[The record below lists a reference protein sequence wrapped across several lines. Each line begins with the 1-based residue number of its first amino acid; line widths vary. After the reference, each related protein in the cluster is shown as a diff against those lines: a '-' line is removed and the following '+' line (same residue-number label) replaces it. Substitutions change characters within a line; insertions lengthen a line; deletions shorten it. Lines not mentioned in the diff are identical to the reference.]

1 MIFLNGRL
9 VGPRDARIDPRD
21 RGLLL
26 GDGLFE
32 TLLCRSGR
40 PLDLAPHYRRL
51 ATGARK
57 LGIPLALT
65 EDEAA
70 RAIANLLDAEA
81 LTDGTAALR
90 ITLTRGPGARGLLP
104 PRDSN
109 PTVMISAEAW
119 SRPVLGPAAA
129 VIAAGVR
136 RNEHSPCASLKTLNY
151 LDNVMARRE
160 AEERGADEALMLNTE
175 GRLSCGSASN
185 LFLVLDERLATPPLA
200 DGALPGITRAEI
212 LEMAPRLGIEVE
224 ERPLPAEALAAA
236 RGLFV
241 TNSLIGLRRVA
252 SVDGE
257 VLGAGDADPRV
268 SAIEAALEDARAL

>member
-9 VGPRDARIDPRD
+9 VDLRDARIDARD

-40 PLDLAPHYRRL
+40 PLDLAPHFQRL
-51 ATGARK
+51 AEGARR
-57 LGIPLALT
+57 LGIPLAMT
-65 EDEAA
+65 EDETA
-70 RAIANLLDAEA
+70 RAIAALLDAEA

-104 PRDSN
+104 PRDGD

-119 SRPVLGPAAA
+119 SRPGPAAAA

-151 LDNVMARRE
+151 LDNVVARRE
-160 AEERGADEALMLNTE
+160 AEERGADEALMLNTA
-175 GRLSCGSASN
+175 GRLCCGSASN
-185 LFLVLDERLATPPLA
+185 LFLVLDDRLATPPLA
-200 DGALPGITRAEI
+200 DGALPGITRAAI
-212 LEMAPRLGIEVE
+212 LERAPHLGIAVE
-224 ERPLPAEALAAA
+224 ERPLPAQALASA

-241 TNSLIGLRRVA
+241 TNSLIGLRCVT
-252 SVDGE
+252 SVDGKA
-257 VLGAGDADPRV
+257 LGAGDADPRV
-268 SAIEAALEDARAL
+268 TAIEAALEDARAL